1 MLRYLI
7 LGCAVLAAGCEQHGA
22 REAASAIQDEQ
33 RENNLSVMN
42 AAKSKFQD
50 TSNNELKSLV
60 SDATVSAT
68 LASLQIESPA
78 TLERK
83 IIYQADLRL
92 VIADFSN
99 IEADLSRVVKEQGGY
114 LANVSIDR
122 TSGERR
128 TGRWQVRIPTDTFDL
143 FLEAVSKLGVPESRN
158 QTAQDVT
165 EEFVDLEARIAN
177 QKRLEERIVGLL
189 EETKGTIK
197 DVIEVE
203 RELGRVRGEIEK
215 MEGRL
220 RFLTNRAELT
230 TVTVYIREQRDYVP
244 PQAPTFVS
252 QIGETWGTSLISLRD
267 FGGNILLAIV
277 AAAPWLI
284 VSSAI
289 LAVLYRLI
297 RRRSVV
303 KAAS

>member
-22 REAASAIQDEQ
+22 REAASATQDEE
-33 RENNLSVMN
+33 REKNLSALN
-42 AAKSKFQD
+42 PARPRFQNMD
-50 TSNNELKSLV
+50 GNEIKSLV
-60 SDATVSAT
+60 SDAMIPAA
-68 LASLQIESPA
+68 LASFQIESTA
-78 TLERK
+78 SVERK

-128 TGRWQVRIPTDTFDL
+128 TGQWQVRIPTDAFET
-143 FLEAVSKLGVPESRN
+143 FLEAVSKLGVPESRS

-165 EEFVDLEARIAN
+165 EEFVDLEARIVN
-177 QKRLEERIVGLL
+177 QKRLEERIVGLID
-189 EETKGTIK
+189 ETKGTIK

-203 RELGRVRGEIEK
+203 RELARVRGEIEK

-220 RFLTNRAELT
+220 RFLANRAELT
-230 TVTVYIREQRDYVP
+230 TVTVHIREQRDYVP
-244 PQAPTFVS
+244 PQSPTFMS
-252 QIGETWGTSLISLRD
+252 RIGETWGTSLIALRD
-267 FGGNILLAIV
+267 FGGNILLALV
-277 AAAPWLI
+277 AAAPWLL

-289 LAVLYRLI
+289 LAIVYRLI
-297 RRRSVV
+297 RRRSAG
-303 KAAS
+303 KAA